1 MVHEKESP
9 SLYDPSGLIQMS
21 IIYEV
26 IMYNEHCPS
35 ESCSMGLYK
44 TRELADAY
52 IEKESPNYSGHMI
65 FDIEEKYIR
74 D

>member
-1 MVHEKESP
+1 
-9 SLYDPSGLIQMS
+9 MS

-44 TRELADAY
+44 TRELADAC
-52 IEKESPNYSGHMI
+52 IEKESSNYSGHMI
-65 FDIEEKYIR
+65 FDIEEKYTR
-74 D
+74 N